1 MAKSRLTLT
10 AGLLAVGVALLTA
23 AGCGGGGG
31 KKESQ
36 PPAGTTTGTT
46 RPVQGGTANFNLA
59 SDTDFTDPALAYY
72 QVSWQFLYSSC
83 AKLLNY
89 PDKPAPEGS
98 QLQPEVAQ
106 SLPTVS
112 GDGKTYTFTIR
123 SGFKFSPPSNQQ
135 VTALTFKKVFERDLN
150 PKMQS
155 PSASF
160 ASDIVGAQEM
170 LDGKATT
177 LSGVT
182 AKGNKLTI
190 RLTAAAPDFVSRI
203 AMPFFCAIPT
213 NTPINPD
220 GERTVPMAGP
230 YYLSSYVPNRRIVLK
245 RNPNYTGDRPHNLSS
260 MVYTV
265 GVSPEATRLQV
276 EKGDA
281 DYAADGIP
289 PSAYSQLG
297 SKYGPGSQAASEG
310 KQQLFVN
317 PILSFRYLALNTSR
331 PLFSN
336 LNLRKAVNFAIN
348 RRALLIQRGA
358 FAGRTTD
365 QYLPPGLAAYKD
377 EQIYPL
383 DAPDLEKAKQL
394 AGSGD
399 HGKAVL
405 YTCNVSPCPEQA
417 QIVQQDLK
425 QIGINVEIRQFTRA
439 VEITK
444 TGTKGEPFDID
455 GGAGWLA
462 DYADPFDFINV
473 LLDGSKIQNANNS
486 NVSYF
491 NDPKFVARMQKAALL
506 TGDKR
511 NQTYG
516 HLDVDLAREASPLA
530 AWDNDNQRD
539 FFSAR
544 VGCQVY
550 QPIYGMDFNT
560 LCIRG

>member
-1 MAKSRLTLT
+1 MRKRRLTLT
-10 AGLLAVGVALLTA
+10 ASLFAVGVALLAA
-23 AGCGGGGG
+23 AGCGGGGSSN
-31 KKESQ
+31 ESQ
-36 PPAGTTTGTT
+36 PPAATSTSK
-46 RPVQGGTANFNLA
+46 PVQGGTAKFNLA

-72 QVSWQFLYSSC
+72 QVSWQFLYSTC

-106 SLPTVS
+106 SMPTVS

-123 SGFKFSPPSNQQ
+123 SGFKFSPPSNQA
-135 VTALTFKKVFERDLN
+135 VTAQTFKKVFERDLN

-155 PSASF
+155 PASSF
-160 ASDIVGAQEM
+160 ASDVVGAQAM
-170 LDGKATT
+170 LDGKAKT

-190 RLTAAAPDFVSRI
+190 KLTAASPDFVSRI

-213 NTPINPD
+213 NTPINPN

-230 YYLSSYVPNRRIVLK
+230 YYISSYVPNRRIELK
-245 RNPNYTGDRPHNLSS
+245 RNPNYTGDRPHNLSG
-260 MVYTV
+260 MTYTV

-276 EKGDA
+276 EKGEA
-281 DYAADGIP
+281 DYAADGVP

-297 SKYGPGSQAASEG
+297 SKYGPGSTAASDRR
-310 KQQLFVN
+310 QQLFVN

-331 PLFSN
+331 PLFANTS
-336 LNLRKAVNFAIN
+336 LRKAVNFAIN

-383 DAPDLEKAKQL
+383 DAPNLDKAKQL
-394 AGSGD
+394 AGSGN

-417 QIVQQDLK
+417 QIVQQNLK
-425 QIGINVEIRQFTRA
+425 QIGIDVEIRQFTRA

-473 LLDGSKIQNANNS
+473 LLDGSKIQNANNP
-486 NVSYF
+486 NLSYF
-491 NDPKFVARMQKAALL
+491 DDPKYVKRMQQAALL

-511 NQTYG
+511 NQAYG
-516 HLDVDLAREASPLA
+516 RLDVDLARNAAPLA

-539 FFSAR
+539 FFSSR

-560 LCIRG
+560 LCMR